1 MQAKRRISEG
11 FSPNTASV
19 LLTSRK
25 PRFVLTVCL
34 LRGLVGLLV
43 LAALLNLS
51 SVTPLPFSPSSVPTV
66 LGKLPLYF
74 IENRGQTEAQVAYYV
89 QGRDTTLYF
98 TPRGVTFVLNGKKE
112 RPAVPDL
119 NLLQPVALGADIAE
133 ESTRHRWVLKLDFV
147 GANPNVQPQG
157 QDLTPAL
164 VSYFRGPREQWQTS
178 LPTYRR
184 IVYSDLWPGIDLIY
198 SGTAT
203 HLKYTFM
210 VKPGADPNQIQLAYR
225 GAAAVTLTD
234 AGQLEVHMPGKSISD
249 ERPSAYQEEAGRQI
263 EVAAAYAL
271 AGDPVADSYVY
282 GFRVGSY
289 DQNKLLVLDPAV
301 LLYAGYIGGSGDDEG
316 HGIAVDS
323 TGDAYITGS
332 TTSTVPTFPVLVGPD
347 LTDNGEIDAF
357 VAKVKADGSG
367 LIYAGYIGG
376 SDNDSGQGI
385 AVDSTGNAYVVGT
398 TSSTAA
404 TFPVLVGPDLT
415 ENGGQDTFVAK
426 VDATG
431 TNLLYAGYIGGSGAD
446 LGRGITVNSK
456 GNAYV
461 TGSTTSTAATFPVL
475 VGPDLTENG
484 GQDAFVAKVKANGAK
499 LVYAGYI
506 GGNGTDVGRGIA
518 LDSTGKNAYVTG
530 STTSAA
536 DTFPVLVGPDL
547 TENGGTDA
555 FVAKVSADGTGL
567 AYAGYIGGDRSDEG
581 DGIVVDSTGNAYV
594 VGTTTS
600 AETSFPVLVGPDLT
614 YNGNRDAFVVE
625 VSADGT
631 GFVYAGYIGGSASDE
646 GRGIAVNDKGNAY
659 VVGTTSSAADTFPVL
674 VGPDLTYNGEQDA
687 FVAKVKANGAKL
699 VYAGYIG
706 GNGTEEGRGI
716 ALDSKGK
723 KAYVVGTTSSTAD
736 TFPVLVGPDLIDN
749 GGTDAFV
756 AKISGC
762 CGATGP

>member
-1 MQAKRRISEG
+1 
-11 FSPNTASV
+11 
-19 LLTSRK
+19 
-25 PRFVLTVCL
+25 
-34 LRGLVGLLV
+34 
-43 LAALLNLS
+43 
-51 SVTPLPFSPSSVPTV
+51 VPTV
-66 LGKLPLYF
+66 LAKLPLYF
-74 IENRGQTEAQVAYYV
+74 VENRGQTEAQVAYYV

-98 TPRGVTFVLNGKKE
+98 TPQGVTFVLNGKKE

-119 NLLQPVALGADIAE
+119 NLLQPVALGTAVAE
-133 ESTRHRWVLKLDFV
+133 KSTQQRWVLKLDFV
-147 GANPNVQPQG
+147 GANPNVRPQG

-178 LPTYRR
+178 LLTYRQ
-184 IVYSDLWPGIDLIY
+184 IVYPDLWPGIDLIY

-249 ERPSAYQEEAGRQI
+249 EHPSAYQEEAGRQV
-263 EVAAAYAL
+263 EVAAAYVL
-271 AGDPVADSYVY
+271 TGDPVADSYVY

-367 LIYAGYIGG
+367 LVYAGYIGG

-398 TSSTAA
+398 TS
-404 TFPVLVGPDLT
+404 
-415 ENGGQDTFVAK
+415 
-426 VDATG
+426 
-431 TNLLYAGYIGGSGAD
+431 
-446 LGRGITVNSK
+446 
-456 GNAYV
+456 
-461 TGSTTSTAATFPVL
+461 STAATFPVL

-518 LDSTGKNAYVTG
+518 LDSSGKNAYVTG
-530 STTSAA
+530 STTSTAA
-536 DTFPVLVGPDL
+536 TFPVLVGPDL
-547 TENGGTDA
+547 TENSGTDA

-567 AYAGYIGGDRSDEG
+567 VYAGYIGGDRSDEG
-581 DGIVVDSTGNAYV
+581 DGIGVDSTGNAYV

-614 YNGNRDAFVVE
+614 YHGNGDAFVVE

-646 GRGIAVNDKGNAY
+646 GRGIAVNSKGNAY

-687 FVAKVKANGAKL
+687 FVAKVKPNGTKL
-699 VYAGYIG
+699 AYAGYIG
-706 GNGTEEGRGI
+706 GGDTDEGRGI

-723 KAYVVGTTSSTAD
+723 KAYVVGTTASTAD